1 MAVKQPEPR
10 NSAGRL
16 LALLE
21 SVPKGKPLLEV
32 LPPLMGVQTKNQQE
46 KQQAA
51 LTFLTEMH
59 KVYLEFRQDMLDAN
73 INEQQRD
80 TMLSGLVSMEQSL
93 YPIQLNSGFRVATE
107 AEKSLLKVC
116 ATFIVEE
123 GPLTEDDIE
132 VIRASIAELRSKV
145 EDGSISPTLRK
156 ALLELIRLS
165 EDAISR
171 FTIQGARG
179 LKRAFKAMLADAAE
193 LYGMTGADEDREELE
208 KSSVWA
214 AIIKHLR
221 TFDAIASK
229 LLKYRPLLK
238 GAGQL
243 LIGGPADEIAE

>member
-1 MAVKQPEPR
+1 MDVNQPEPR

-16 LALLE
+16 LALFE
-21 SVPKGKPLLEV
+21 SIPKGKPLLEI
-32 LPPLMGVQTKNQQE
+32 LPPLIGINTKNQQE

-51 LTFLTEMH
+51 LAFLMEMH
-59 KVYLEFRQDMLDAN
+59 KVYLEFRQDMLDAT

-80 TMLSGLVSMEQSL
+80 TMLSGLVSLEQSL
-93 YPIQLNSGFRVATE
+93 YPIQLNAGFREVTE

-123 GPLTEDDIE
+123 GPITEDDIE
-132 VIRASIAELRSKV
+132 AIRNSIAELRTKV

-171 FTIQGARG
+171 FNIHGARG

-193 LYGMTGADEDREELE
+193 LYGMTDPERDREELK
-208 KSSVWA
+208 KSSVWS
-214 AIIKHLR
+214 AIVKHLR
-221 TFDAIASK
+221 TVDAVASR
-229 LLKYRPLLK
+229 LLKYGPLLT
-238 GAGQL
+238 GASQL
-243 LIGGPADEIAE
+243 LIGGPPDAPAE